1 MQESGYALQSIWH
14 KNLSHE
20 SQPIGGVR
28 AKPLLRP
35 ATPNWSLFGAVTQT
49 IGKIHSLFSDQPIL
63 ILLCLPPYYLYNKKP
78 NESVGYFRWG
88 TKVEIFEAILQETY

>member
-1 MQESGYALQSIWH
+1 MQESGYALQSTWH

-63 ILLCLPPYYLYNKKP
+63 ILFVFTTLLSLQQ
-78 NESVGYFRWG
+78 
-88 TKVEIFEAILQETY
+88 EAKQIR